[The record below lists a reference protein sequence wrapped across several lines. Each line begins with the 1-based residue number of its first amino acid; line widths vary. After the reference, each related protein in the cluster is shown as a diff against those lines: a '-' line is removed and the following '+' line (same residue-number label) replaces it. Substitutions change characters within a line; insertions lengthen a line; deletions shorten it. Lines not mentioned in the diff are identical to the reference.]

1 MSADV
6 QNMFARIA
14 PKYDFLNRVLSA
26 QRDVGWRRSALD
38 LLDGHPQDVLDLACG
53 TFDLGIEAI
62 ARGKAKRIHACDF
75 VHNMLVAGGSKRRG
89 KAISAAVGDALH
101 LPYATGAFDGALLAY
116 GWRNFDSPDT
126 ALKELRRVIRPGGQL
141 LILEFFRPVDAWPK
155 LFYSTFGRY
164 VIPTVGKLL
173 SGDGA
178 AYRYLNDSIWRF
190 MTVEE
195 AEVLFVANGFT
206 VPKRLTCFGGVSH
219 GLAAHRL

>member
-26 QRDVGWRRSALD
+26 QRDVGWRRDALD
-38 LLDGHPQDVLDLACG
+38 LLDGQPADVLDLACG
-53 TFDLGIEAI
+53 TFDLGLEAI
-62 ARGKAKRIHACDF
+62 ARGKAKRVHGCDF
-75 VHNMLVAGGSKRRG
+75 VHNMLVAGGIKRAGHRV
-89 KAISAAVGDALH
+89 SATVGDALH
-101 LPYATGAFDGALLAY
+101 LPYATGAFDAALLAY
-116 GWRNFDSPDT
+116 GWRNFDSPDA
-126 ALKELRRVIRPGGQL
+126 ALKELRRVIKPGGQL
-141 LILEFFRPVDAWPK
+141 LILEFFKPVDWWPK

-173 SGDGA
+173 SGDST
-178 AYRYLNDSIWRF
+178 AYTYLNASIWRF
-190 MTVEE
+190 MSVEQ

-219 GLAAHRL
+219 GLAAKRL